1 MSRAR
6 AYTGWCSRA
15 APGYPLDAYA
25 RWQPLWSGRAVRS
38 QSARG
43 GMTRCYGVRG
53 PKFTSAGTRGT
64 YADSFVL
71 FHDALTQLCRSGGRR
86 RRRSTC
92 ATSSASASTASCAST
107 STTPTRRVAPTSAW
121 PSATSASSWA
131 TGPSRTCAALDSEP
145 LRRLYE
151 TAMRQNVAHTH
162 ILPHNH
168 DEEKLL
174 LGTPAEVQRTMLRTW
189 PLGLRRL
196 DDRRQGHANDSSARI
211 VEAIRRF
218 TP

>member
-1 MSRAR
+1 
-6 AYTGWCSRA
+6 
-15 APGYPLDAYA
+15 
-25 RWQPLWSGRAVRS
+25 
-38 QSARG
+38 
-43 GMTRCYGVRG
+43 
-53 PKFTSAGTRGT
+53 
-64 YADSFVL
+64 
-71 FHDALTQLCRSGGRR
+71 
-86 RRRSTC
+86 
-92 ATSSASASTASCAST
+92 
-107 STTPTRRVAPTSAW
+107 
-121 PSATSASSWA
+121 
-131 TGPSRTCAALDSEP
+131 
-145 LRRLYE
+145 
-151 TAMRQNVAHTH
+151 MRQNVAHTH